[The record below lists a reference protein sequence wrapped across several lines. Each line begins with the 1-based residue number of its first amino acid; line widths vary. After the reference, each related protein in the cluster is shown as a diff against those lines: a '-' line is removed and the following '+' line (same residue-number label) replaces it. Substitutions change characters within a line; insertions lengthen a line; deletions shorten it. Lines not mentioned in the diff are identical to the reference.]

1 MKSPL
6 PQSRINHPFL
16 RRRVCRSRDTYEL
29 RREFDGVSNPRQL
42 GYMQRLSNLLLV
54 SQTVGTMIA
63 APCRPRSF
71 WPNSRRSSWRSLRL
85 PNISMGGHLRQNS
98 LCCNGAIA
106 CYHFRGSLPPGR
118 TAIWG
123 NLKFVATVSRPKNSL
138 RLFHCNDGLPRGNI
152 FRSTDQTATTEIT
165 AHSG

>member
-42 GYMQRLSNLLLV
+42 GYIQRPSNLLLV

-85 PNISMGGHLRQNS
+85 PNISMGGTCDRIPYAATERLPATTFEVVCLRVE
-98 LCCNGAIA
+98 
-106 CYHFRGSLPPGR
+106 LPFGGTSNLWRPYLGRR
-118 TAIWG
+118 TA
-123 NLKFVATVSRPKNSL
+123 
-138 RLFHCNDGLPRGNI
+138 
-152 FRSTDQTATTEIT
+152 
-165 AHSG
+165 